1 MKTAPQTHPV
11 RKASLPGTIAW
22 AADGRAMKGVA
33 ARTTE
38 AGATQSGGVTQVET
52 SRAAPVRAGD
62 DLESDFVSHM
72 LGHRPAQK
80 FKVFQCGQK
89 WTVPEE

>member
-1 MKTAPQTHPV
+1 VNVAL
-11 RKASLPGTIAW
+11 LPIGPGGLTVSE
-22 AADGRAMKGVA
+22 AAQLSADIQAKWVVPMHYGMFN
-33 ARTTE
+33 E
-38 AGATQSGGVTQVET
+38 
-52 SRAAPVRAGD
+52 